1 MLPVITWLHSNNSE
15 LAIKRH
21 KCCTNCTIT
30 NAKNSTAI
38 DIKIK
43 KKLHAS
49 ACNLKKNNCEK
60 KQLKIYLL
68 PQVKMR
74 EKRYLIFEIKLFQMP
89 HFIHL
94 LKGIKVFMSIIL

>member
-1 MLPVITWLHSNNSE
+1 MLPVIMWLHSNNSE

-21 KCCTNCTIT
+21 KCCTKLLPLPML
-30 NAKNSTAI
+30 KNSIAI
-38 DIKIK
+38 DIIK
-43 KKLHAS
+43 KRLHAS

-68 PQVKMR
+68 PQLKMR
-74 EKRYLIFEIKLFQMP
+74 EKRYLIFEIKLFQMS

>member
-21 KCCTNCTIT
+21 KCCTNYTIT

-60 KQLKIYLL
+60 KAIKNLSPPTSEDERKKIFD
-68 PQVKMR
+68 
-74 EKRYLIFEIKLFQMP
+74 I
-89 HFIHL
+89 
-94 LKGIKVFMSIIL
+94 